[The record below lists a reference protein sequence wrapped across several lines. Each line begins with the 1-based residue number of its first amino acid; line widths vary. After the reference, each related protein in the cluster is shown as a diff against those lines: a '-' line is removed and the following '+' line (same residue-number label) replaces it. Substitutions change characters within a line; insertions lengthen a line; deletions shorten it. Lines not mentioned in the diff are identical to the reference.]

1 MLLSTMIGCYS
12 GAAAKNLIFCN
23 KSSTITLNHE
33 KSALRIDNIQKV
45 SGWSELSIIKN
56 LGETHAG
63 NWSEGYTSGIVIGQG
78 GVKPATDLLTSTSNA
93 VQAGGFGDVPPATL
107 ELIRTTSN
115 SMHHYAPVI
124 NNNTELLR
132 QTSNAL
138 VALNAQS
145 SSELETR
152 IRHNSNA
159 IVYGFSTQDEPL
171 IVTQDVQTYKSLRQL
186 HNGMTIP
193 DNKELILHSPLA
205 VNGSINL
212 GNTGLGTLTLAHDL
226 TLASNAQFSTG
237 GNINGNEHSINF
249 SHNLTIPGTGGGL
262 TFIGNTIIDGNNTTL
277 SFEDGA
283 KLLIDSTISLT
294 LKNMTILITN
304 PNNILPQAHNATLTL
319 ENVTLNL
326 ASDIEFNTGKLFIE
340 KNVCIQGN
348 NTFKFQAIKPMIIER
363 FARCFFDTGSN
374 FYYNPG
380 ITNRDLITMH
390 DATSQIF
397 FNGNTIYSSSTGLRF
412 TKGSLFF
419 DHKNYISGAGTT
431 KEEAIALGNGTAA
444 GNITIIVMPD
454 ACIDVISGA
463 LDVNNAL

>member
-1 MLLSTMIGCYS
+1 MSVVFIVNVRHTKPHKGEGTMNYFRNIMLLSTIIGCYS
-12 GAAAKNLIFCN
+12 EATAKNLIFCN

-33 KSALRIDNIQKV
+33 KSALRIDNVEKV

-63 NWSEGYTSGIVIGQG
+63 NWKEGYSSGIVIGQG
-78 GVKPATDLLTSTSNA
+78 GVTPATDLVTSTSNA
-93 VQAGGFGDVPPATL
+93 LVTL
-107 ELIRTTSN
+107 N
-115 SMHHYAPVI
+115 SQSL
-124 NNNTELLR
+124 NN
-132 QTSNAL
+132 
-138 VALNAQS
+138 
-145 SSELETR
+145 LENR

-159 IVYGFSTQDEPL
+159 IVYGLTTQDEPL

-186 HNGMTIP
+186 QNGIVIP

-212 GNTGLGTLTLAHDL
+212 GDSGLGTLTLAHDL

-237 GNINGNEHSINF
+237 GNINGDEYTINF
-249 SHNLTIPGTGGGL
+249 SHNLAIPQAGGGL
-262 TFIGNTIIDGNNTTL
+262 TFVGNTIIDGNNTTL
-277 SFEDGA
+277 SFENGA
-283 KLLIDSTISLT
+283 QLLIDSTVSLT
-294 LKNMTILITN
+294 LKNMTIVITN
-304 PNNILPQAHNATLTL
+304 PNNILPQANDATLTL

-326 ASDIEFNTGKLFIE
+326 TSDIEFNTGKLFIE

-348 NTFKFQAIKPMIIER
+348 NSFKFQAEKPMIIER

-380 ITNRDLITMH
+380 VNDRDLITMH
-390 DATSQIF
+390 DVTSQIF

-419 DHKNYISGAGTT
+419 DHKNYISGSGTT
-431 KEEAIALGNGTAA
+431 KEEAIALGNGTVAD
-444 GNITIIVMPD
+444 NIAIIVMPD

-463 LDVNNAL
+463 LDYNNAL